1 VLLSPCVCVSLSGVL
16 FSVGVCVCD
25 LLTFLS
31 HVLAA
36 QVHMIAWMRMRESVT
51 PNPTG
56 FLTCHVLDTA
66 RGCPAAGM
74 AITLRKLDETCK
86 RSLYI
91 YIIYLYDIYIY
102 IYTYIYV
109 CVYIYIN
116 RHGARMSRR
125 RNGNHAAQARRNM

>member
-1 VLLSPCVCVSLSGVL
+1 MLLSPCVCVSLSGVL

-86 RSLYI
+86 LSLYI
-91 YIIYLYDIYIY
+91 CSICNLYVNLYVYIYIY
-102 IYTYIYV
+102 IY
-109 CVYIYIN
+109 
-116 RHGARMSRR
+116 SR
-125 RNGNHAAQARRNM
+125 RNGNHAAQAQQNM